1 MIKFAITTGN
11 CPPSNQHYMKNDP
24 LIPAQL
30 PDAEI
35 KRVLRHID
43 DDLYLFDDIAGM
55 PVATGPLRTTN
66 IIVGICTGGEVCCCA
81 DTEEHCIRANDVMII
96 REGQV
101 ISGYKASPDV
111 KGIGMIMSY
120 NFFHEIVKGV
130 RELSLL
136 FLFSR
141 SHPVFRLRASEVEDV
156 TNYFNTIKKKVED
169 TSNHFRK
176 DVVRLLI
183 SAMVY
188 DISNVIYRMQ
198 SVDENKST
206 RSDAIFTDFILL
218 VEQNYRAERRV
229 GWYARQL
236 CITAKYL
243 SETVKQVSKR
253 TPNDWIDNYVVM
265 EMRVQLKNTTK
276 SVKEIAREMNFP
288 NQSFF
293 GKFFK
298 EHVGMSP
305 AAYRKE

>member
-1 MIKFAITTGN
+1 MDKELLT
-11 CPPSNQHYMKNDP
+11 
-24 LIPAQL
+24 PAPASDDVL
-30 PDAEI
+30 
-35 KRVLRHID
+35 KKGLRHIG
-43 DDLYLFDDIAGM
+43 DDLYLFDDFAKI
-55 PVATGPLRTTN
+55 PVGGSPLRTTN
-66 IIVGICTGGEVCCCA
+66 IIVGLCLSGEACFCA
-81 DTEEHCIRANDVMII
+81 DTELHRVHANDVIII
-96 REGQV
+96 REGQM
-101 ISGYKASPDV
+101 ISGYKASGDV
-111 KGIGMIMSY
+111 KGIGLIMSY
-120 NFFHEIVKGV
+120 GFFHEIVKGV

-141 SHPVFRLRASEVEDV
+141 SHPVFRLKDTEAEDV
-156 TNYFNTIKKKVED
+156 INYFNKIKRKVDD

-198 SVDENKST
+198 SVDENKPT
-206 RSDAIFTDFILL
+206 RADAIFTDFILL
-218 VEQNYRAERRV
+218 VEQNYRTERRV

-276 SVKEIAREMNFP
+276 SVKEIARGLNFP

-305 AAYRKE
+305 KAYRK